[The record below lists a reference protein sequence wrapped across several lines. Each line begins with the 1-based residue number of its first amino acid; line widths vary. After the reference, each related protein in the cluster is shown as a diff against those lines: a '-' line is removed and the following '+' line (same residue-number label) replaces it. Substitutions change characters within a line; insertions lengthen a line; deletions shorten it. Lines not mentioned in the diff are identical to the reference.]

1 MATLKF
7 DELNV
12 LWFNKMELPTA
23 EKLLRIEM
31 AAVFE
36 RELNKIFSSQRERAD
51 SDKYLLYAT
60 VYATIM
66 SSTYI
71 EITNNYFLKYVL
83 NIASNVKGL
92 SEYSQN
98 GLLSTRNSLQRKFSR
113 QPKGLLKVVIMTTH
127 FR

>member
-66 SSTYI
+66 SSMYI
-71 EITNNYFLKYVL
+71 EITNNYFKVC
-83 NIASNVKGL
+83 SEHSKQCKGAI
-92 SEYSQN
+92 
-98 GLLSTRNSLQRKFSR
+98 RIF
-113 QPKGLLKVVIMTTH
+113 PKMDC
-127 FR
+127 

>member
-92 SEYSQN
+92 S
-98 GLLSTRNSLQRKFSR
+98 TRNSLQRKFSR
-113 QPKGLLKVVIMTTH
+113 QLKGLLKAGIMTTH